1 MEYVKFGNTG
11 MDVSR
16 ICLGAMG
23 FGDVEKWTHKWVL
36 DEENSRPVIK
46 KALDLGINFFD
57 TANIYSMG
65 ESEKILGRALND
77 YANRDDIVLATKV
90 HQIMRPGQPNGGG
103 LSRKAVLSEIDHSL
117 ERLGTDYVDLY
128 IIHRW
133 DYDTPI
139 EETMEA
145 LHDVVKSG
153 KARYIGASAMYA
165 WQFQKAQ
172 RVAERNGWTKFV
184 SMQNHYNMI
193 YREEER
199 EMIPFCR
206 DEKIAVTPY
215 SPLASGRLTRDW
227 SETSFRSETDQV
239 QHSKYDG
246 MMDAD
251 RGIVER
257 LAEVA
262 VNHGVTRDKIAL
274 AWLLQKSQVTAPIV
288 GAQKERHL
296 VSAVGALD
304 VKLEQSEVA
313 YLEELYIPH
322 PPVGLIPDPNN

>member
-103 LSRKAVLSEIDHSL
+103 LSRKAILSEIDHSL

-251 RGIVER
+251 WGIVER

-288 GAQKERHL
+288 GAQKESHL

>member
-103 LSRKAVLSEIDHSL
+103 LSRKAILSEIDHSL

-153 KARYIGASAMYA
+153 KTRYIGASAMYT

-257 LAEVA
+257 LAEMA

-288 GAQKERHL
+288 GAQKESHL

>member
-288 GAQKERHL
+288 GAQKESHL

>member
-103 LSRKAVLSEIDHSL
+103 LSRKAILSEIDHSL

-153 KARYIGASAMYA
+153 KTRYIGASAMYA

-172 RVAERNGWTKFV
+172 RVAERNGWIKFV

-274 AWLLQKSQVTAPIV
+274 AWLLQKSQITAPIV
-288 GAQKERHL
+288 GAQKESHL

>member
-103 LSRKAVLSEIDHSL
+103 LSRKGILSEIDHSL

-288 GAQKERHL
+288 GAQKESHL

>member
-103 LSRKAVLSEIDHSL
+103 LSRKAILSEIDHSL

-153 KARYIGASAMYA
+153 KTRYIGASAMYT

-288 GAQKERHL
+288 GAQKESHL

>member
-103 LSRKAVLSEIDHSL
+103 LSRKAILSEIDHSL

-153 KARYIGASAMYA
+153 KVRYIGASAMYA

-288 GAQKERHL
+288 GAQKESHL

-304 VKLEQSEVA
+304 VKLERSEVA

>member
-103 LSRKAVLSEIDHSL
+103 LSRKAILSEIDHSL

-274 AWLLQKSQVTAPIV
+274 AWLLQKSRVTAPIV
-288 GAQKERHL
+288 GAQKESHL